1 MEDFGKTEVADFED
15 IGSVEAA
22 CKTEVNPRKR
32 NAPTPHSQIF
42 HADIRTSLFGFAS
55 NVNLGKE
62 KEKEGK

>member
-32 NAPTPHSQIF
+32 NTF
-42 HADIRTSLFGFAS
+42 TLIRKSFTLTFVLHFL
-55 NVNLGKE
+55 VLLQM
-62 KEKEGK
+62 